1 MSNKSELNKTLG
13 KLSSISARASRDK
26 TFKFISLAH
35 LLNVS
40 FLKDCY
46 LNLARN
52 KAIGIDGVSWQEYKI
67 NLNRNIEDLV
77 QRLKR
82 KSFKP
87 LPASRVYIPKVMV
100 KPDHWEFQL
109 LKIK

>member
-46 LNLARN
+46 NHLARN
-52 KAIGIDGVSWQEYKI
+52 KAVGIDRVSWQEYKRDLDN
-67 NLNRNIEDLV
+67 NLISLV
-77 QRLKR
+77 EKLT
-82 KSFKP
+82 
-87 LPASRVYIPKVMV
+87 LIRVI
-100 KPDHWEFQL
+100 
-109 LKIK
+109 